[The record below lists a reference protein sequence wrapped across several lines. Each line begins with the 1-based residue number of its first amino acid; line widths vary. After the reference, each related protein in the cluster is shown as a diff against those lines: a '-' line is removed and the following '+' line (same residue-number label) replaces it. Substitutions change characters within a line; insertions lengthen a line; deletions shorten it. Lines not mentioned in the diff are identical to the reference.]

1 MTSMEQGP
9 QADPRRLIELL
20 TAADWRQV
28 GGREGQY
35 ARFAP
40 PERDDLGPRQRSLL
54 IPLDPVAPDFP
65 ELMNEAVLALG
76 RMPRE
81 SAASAFVNR
90 LIAMP
95 TDAFSFSKETAAPK
109 GWIQWDAGESLIA
122 SARGLLIAGAKTA
135 REARTY
141 YGNRYGRFAHRFL
154 DEVMMGQTEV
164 GSYVVR
170 AYVPVERAI
179 PISTSKQA
187 EEGVHFEG
195 QDVINTRE
203 VSRTLVTTLESATDA
218 LQHYRALNSFAGFTD
233 PSAGLS
239 YESVLAL
246 KVIAEEAEHAS
257 ITVSWDST
265 GESHEYEQEF
275 SFTAAEVPVLERAA
289 TALVKP
295 EPRRDAVA
303 TGVVHLLTRAEAG
316 GPGVIGMT
324 TASGVPAKKLRVHL
338 PADDYARA
346 LEAHGAGNMIRVTGV
361 LEREGNNSH
370 LYSASVTAVVEGE
383 HSSITGSRVSQQDD
397 NPLF

>member
-1 MTSMEQGP
+1 MTSLDQGP

-20 TAADWRQV
+20 TAADWQQV
-28 GGREGQY
+28 GGREGLY
-35 ARFAP
+35 ARFMP
-40 PERDDLGPRQRSLL
+40 PGRETLGDRRRSLL
-54 IPLDPVAPDFP
+54 VPLDQSAPDFP
-65 ELMNEAVLALG
+65 ELMREAVLALG
-76 RMPRE
+76 RMPQE
-81 SAASAFVNR
+81 SAATALVNR
-90 LIAMP
+90 LIATP

-135 REARTY
+135 REVRSY
-141 YGNRYGRFAHRFL
+141 YGNRHGQFAHRFL

-170 AYVPVERAI
+170 AYIPVDGSV
-179 PISTSKQA
+179 PISMSKQA
-187 EEGVHFEG
+187 QEGVHFEG

-203 VSRTLVTTLESATDA
+203 VSRTLVRTLESATDA
-218 LQHYRALNSFAGFTD
+218 LQHYRTNNSLTGFTD

-239 YESVLAL
+239 YESVSAL
-246 KVIAEEAEHAS
+246 KVIAEEAEYAD

-265 GESHEYEQEF
+265 GEIHERQEAF
-275 SFTAAEVPVLERAA
+275 SFTAAAVPVLERAA

-316 GPGVIGMT
+316 GPGVVGMT

-338 PADDYARA
+338 PAEDYARA
-346 LEAHGAGNMIRVTGV
+346 LEAHGAGNMIRVTGT
-361 LEREGNNSH
+361 LEREGNNTH
-370 LYSASVTAVVEGE
+370 LYSATVTTVIEGE
-383 HSSITGSRVSQQDD
+383 HSSIKGRVSMQDD
-397 NPLF
+397 VGLF